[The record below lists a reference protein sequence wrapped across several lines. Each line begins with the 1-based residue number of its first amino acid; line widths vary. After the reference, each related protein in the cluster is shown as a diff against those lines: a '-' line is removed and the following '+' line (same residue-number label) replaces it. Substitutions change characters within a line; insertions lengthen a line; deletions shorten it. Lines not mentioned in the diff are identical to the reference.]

1 MKNTVREMIK
11 NVIEENAVSFKETT
25 SRVLLN
31 KVGNVLSE
39 KYVEISQ
46 KLFEDFDDRAPD
58 VQRIPGQPN
67 GQTAV
72 ATDPAYM
79 GSLYDPT
86 NVFWSTDAGRAFM
99 QGWDYLVANYTNQS
113 AWNRPGFPP
122 FMSSPQAFLAYLRQR
137 ASENG
142 TQAPPWPP
150 LKEENEMYGGPPRP
164 VPGQSTAEPV
174 SLNKDAAS
182 SQYSQYEPGYNQKNS
197 EYNPNNPFWNTS
209 DGQAWRQ
216 NWERLQAAMRNPNN
230 LTRSMT
236 EYLEQNNFENLEA
249 FKQYLLQ
256 QAAHNHVVPP
266 RLAL

>member
-86 NVFWSTDAGRAFM
+86 NVFWSTPQGNAFM
-99 QGWDYLVANYTNQS
+99 AGWNYLIANYNNPS
-113 AWNRPGFPP
+113 AWNRPNSPP
-122 FMSSPQAFLAYLRQR
+122 FMASAEVFLAYLRQR

-142 TQAPPWPP
+142 TVAPPFAP
-150 LKEENEMYGGPPRP
+150 P
-164 VPGQSTAEPV
+164 VPP
-174 SLNKDAAS
+174 
-182 SQYSQYEPGYNQKNS
+182 
-197 EYNPNNPFWNTS
+197 
-209 DGQAWRQ
+209 
-216 NWERLQAAMRNPNN
+216 
-230 LTRSMT
+230 
-236 EYLEQNNFENLEA
+236 
-249 FKQYLLQ
+249 
-256 QAAHNHVVPP
+256 H
-266 RLAL
+266 

>member
-46 KLFEDFDDRAPD
+46 KLFEDFDERAPD

-72 ATDPAYM
+72 ATNPAYM

-86 NVFWSTDAGRAFM
+86 NVFWSTPAGDAFM
-99 QGWDYLVANYTNQS
+99 QGWAYLVKHYQNES
-113 AWNRPGFPP
+113 AWGRPGFPA
-122 FMSSPQAFLAYLRQR
+122 FMASAEAFLAYLRQR

-142 TQAPPWPP
+142 TVAPPWPP
-150 LKEENEMYGGPPRP
+150 LKEENEMYGGSPRP
-164 VPGQSTAEPV
+164 VPGQSTAETV
-174 SLNKDAAS
+174 SLNRDAAS
-182 SQYSQYEPGYNQKNS
+182 SQYSQYTPGYNAKNN
-197 EYNPNNPFWNTS
+197 EYNPNNPFWNTPG
-209 DGQAWRQ
+209 GQLWRQ

-236 EYLEQNNFENLEA
+236 EYLEQNGFENLEA
-249 FKQYLLQ
+249 YRQFLIN
-256 QAAHNHVVPP
+256 QARQNGVVPP
-266 RLAL
+266 PLGL

>member
-99 QGWDYLVANYTNQS
+99 AGWNYLIANYNNPS
-113 AWNRPGFPP
+113 AWNRPNSPP
-122 FMSSPQAFLAYLRQR
+122 FMASAEVFLAYLRQR

-142 TQAPPWPP
+142 TVAPPFAP
-150 LKEENEMYGGPPRP
+150 P
-164 VPGQSTAEPV
+164 VPP
-174 SLNKDAAS
+174 
-182 SQYSQYEPGYNQKNS
+182 
-197 EYNPNNPFWNTS
+197 
-209 DGQAWRQ
+209 
-216 NWERLQAAMRNPNN
+216 
-230 LTRSMT
+230 
-236 EYLEQNNFENLEA
+236 
-249 FKQYLLQ
+249 
-256 QAAHNHVVPP
+256 H
-266 RLAL
+266 

>member
-1 MKNTVREMIK
+1 MKNTVREMMK
-11 NVIEENAVSFKETT
+11 DVIEENAVSFKETT

-46 KLFEDFDDRAPD
+46 KLFEDMDDRAPD

-99 QGWDYLVANYTNQS
+99 GGWNYLVTNYQNSS
-113 AWNRPGFPP
+113 AWNRPGYPP
-122 FMSSPQAFLAYLRQR
+122 YMSSPEVFLAYLRQR

-142 TQAPPWPP
+142 TVAPPFPP
-150 LKEENEMYGGPPRP
+150 
-164 VPGQSTAEPV
+164 Q
-174 SLNKDAAS
+174 
-182 SQYSQYEPGYNQKNS
+182 
-197 EYNPNNPFWNTS
+197 
-209 DGQAWRQ
+209 
-216 NWERLQAAMRNPNN
+216 
-230 LTRSMT
+230 
-236 EYLEQNNFENLEA
+236 
-249 FKQYLLQ
+249 
-256 QAAHNHVVPP
+256 
-266 RLAL
+266 